1 MINNTDYRKLY
12 KDLDIDMKRNE
23 ITGDVKLKTGASA
36 VSQSIKN
43 IILTTLGER
52 PFSPR
57 FGYGLYDKLF
67 ELDDPI
73 TISEM
78 KSKISSI
85 INVTESRA
93 KVQTNDVE
101 IMTTNNNEVSINI
114 KYTLKGPE
122 SNSITN
128 QQEITIIL
136 AGDN

>member
-12 KDLDIDMKRNE
+12 KDIDINMKKNE
-23 ITGDVKLKTGASA
+23 VTGDVKIKTGAAA

-57 FGYGLYDKLF
+57 FGYGMYDKLF
-67 ELDDPI
+67 ELDDPVTLGEI
-73 TISEM
+73 

-85 INVTESRA
+85 INVTEPRA
-93 KVQTNDVE
+93 RVQTNDVE
-101 IMTTNNNEVSINI
+101 IINSSNNEISINI

-122 SNSITN
+122 SSTISN
-128 QQEITIIL
+128 QQQLTIVL
-136 AGDN
+136 VGDN